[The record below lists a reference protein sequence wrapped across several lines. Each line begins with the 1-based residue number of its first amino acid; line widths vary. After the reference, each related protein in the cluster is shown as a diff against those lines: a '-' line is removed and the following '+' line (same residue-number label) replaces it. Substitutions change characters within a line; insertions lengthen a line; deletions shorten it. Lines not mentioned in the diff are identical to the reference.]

1 MQPSSGWGGGVPD
14 RVQDG
19 SQDDLVGAALQDDL
33 DVPLQQP
40 RLGEELGLG
49 GKWFR
54 ALRAVGFPLEG
65 GTLQRNA
72 ARKVFRRTTAD
83 P

>member
-1 MQPSSGWGGGVPD
+1 M
-14 RVQDG
+14 QDG

-49 GKWFR
+49 GKRLR
-54 ALRAVGFPLEG
+54 ALRAIGFPLEG
-65 GTLQRNA
+65 GTLE
-72 ARKVFRRTTAD
+72 RKDTEKKKIKKNIKKN
-83 P
+83 

>member
-1 MQPSSGWGGGVPD
+1 M
-14 RVQDG
+14 QDG

-49 GKWFR
+49 GKRLW

-65 GTLQRNA
+65 GTLE
-72 ARKVFRRTTAD
+72 RKDTEKKIFLKKFLKKFKIKQAL
-83 P
+83 

>member
-1 MQPSSGWGGGVPD
+1 MAEGAVGGGPD

-19 SQDDLVGAALQDDL
+19 SQDDLVGAALQDNL

-49 GKWFR
+49 GKR
-54 ALRAVGFPLEG
+54 LRGLRAVGFTLEG
-65 GTLQRNA
+65 GTLQRND
-72 ARKVFRRTTAD
+72 VLENI
-83 P
+83 